1 MVNYPRPALDKNMLE
16 TQNAYR
22 ELIRVFVPHNRMRI
36 TLNHYLNGQMSK
48 SQQVILV
55 NRKNFLDIKLLHQFL
70 TISDNITMQDIHKI
84 EINPSISDYM
94 FVMLDNHHQYLK
106 LGARNINVSDRWV
119 MHLEHDDVET
129 DLNQL
134 IIKNKLINSLITYC
148 TIDYMQNNHLI
159 YKYHNYFYNQLKD
172 FVKYPDD
179 ILKDFYDELL
189 EKRQLKLSKNE
200 MDHLLSNYFTMRE
213 KVAKNR
219 INHFNTV

>member
-1 MVNYPRPALDKNMLE
+1 MANYPRPALDKNMLE
-16 TQNAYR
+16 TRNAYR
-22 ELIRVFVPHNRMRI
+22 ELARVFVPHNRMRI
-36 TLNHYLNGQMSK
+36 TLNQYLNGQMSK

-84 EINPSISDYM
+84 EIDSSISDYM
-94 FVMLDNHHQYLK
+94 FVMLDNHRQYLK

-134 IIKNKLINSLITYC
+134 ITKNKLINSLITYC
-148 TIDYMQNNHLI
+148 TIDYMKNNHLI
-159 YKYHNYFYNQLKD
+159 YKYHNYFYHQLKD

-179 ILKDFYDELL
+179 ILKDFYAELL

-200 MDHLLSNYFTMRE
+200 TDYLLSNYFTMRE

-219 INHFNTV
+219 INRFN

>member
-16 TQNAYR
+16 TRNAYH
-22 ELIRVFVPHNRMRI
+22 ELARVFVPHNRMRI
-36 TLNHYLNGQMSK
+36 TLNQYLNGQMSK

-55 NRKNFLDIKLLHQFL
+55 NRNNFLDIKLLHQFL
-70 TISDNITMQDIHKI
+70 TISDNITTQDIHKI
-84 EINPSISDYM
+84 EIDPSISDYM
-94 FVMLDNHHQYLK
+94 FVMLDNHRQYLK

-119 MHLEHDDVET
+119 MHLERDDVET

-134 IIKNKLINSLITYC
+134 ITKNKLINSLITYC

-179 ILKDFYDELL
+179 ILKDFYAELL

-200 MDHLLSNYFTMRE
+200 TDYLLSNYFTMRE

-219 INHFNTV
+219 INHFN

>member
-84 EINPSISDYM
+84 EIDPSISDYM

-179 ILKDFYDELL
+179 ILKDFYAELL

>member
-179 ILKDFYDELL
+179 ILKDFYAELL

>member
-16 TQNAYR
+16 TPNAYR
-22 ELIRVFVPHNRMRI
+22 ELARVFVPHNRMRI
-36 TLNHYLNGQMSK
+36 TLNQYLNGQMSK

-55 NRKNFLDIKLLHQFL
+55 NRQNFLDIKLLHQFL
-70 TISDNITMQDIHKI
+70 TISDNVTMQDIHKI
-84 EINPSISDYM
+84 EIDPSISDYM
-94 FVMLDNHHQYLK
+94 FVMLDNHRQYLK
-106 LGARNINVSDRWV
+106 LGARNINVSDRCV

-134 IIKNKLINSLITYC
+134 ITKNKLTNSLITYC
-148 TIDYMQNNHLI
+148 TIDYMKNNHLI

-179 ILKDFYDELL
+179 ILKDFYAELL

-200 MDHLLSNYFTMRE
+200 TDYLLSNYFTTRE

-219 INHFNTV
+219 INHFN